1 VSILDRMIPNRHLND
16 AALAEIWTASAAGGD
31 PVSNTHLHACGECR
45 DRYDDFCLWLES
57 VRAAGVAEADSAFP
71 AERLAAQQAQ
81 IFRRLEAAERPARVI
96 AFPKFTKPMSAG
108 PSIAH
113 RWVTLA
119 AAAGLLI
126 GVALGQTMD
135 FRSRFG
141 PAPTRTPDAA
151 VATADRVPQREMGLQ
166 TVSAISDDALLSE
179 LDASLAMH
187 PSVAPLRAIDT
198 ITPRSRDFA
207 EASR

>member
-1 VSILDRMIPNRHLND
+1 MSILNRMIPNRHLDD

-31 PVSNTHLHACGECR
+31 LASNTHLQACDECR
-45 DRYDDFCLWLES
+45 GRYDEFCLWLES
-57 VRAAGVAEADSAFP
+57 LRVAGLAEADAAFP

-96 AFPKFTKPMSAG
+96 AFPRFTKPMSAG

-113 RWVTLA
+113 RWVTA
-119 AAAGLLI
+119 AAVAGLVI
-126 GVALGQTMD
+126 GVALGQWMD
-135 FRSRFG
+135 FRHRFG
-141 PAPTRTPDAA
+141 PQPTRTPDA
-151 VATADRVPQREMGLQ
+151 VVSTADPVPQREMGLQ

-187 PSVAPLRAIDT
+187 QSVAPLRAIDT
-198 ITPRSRDFA
+198 ITPLSRDFA

>member
-1 VSILDRMIPNRHLND
+1 VSILNRMIPNRHLDD

-31 PVSNTHLHACGECR
+31 PASNTHLQACGECR
-45 DRYDDFCLWLES
+45 GRYDEFCLWLES
-57 VRAAGVAEADSAFP
+57 VRVAGGAEADAAFP

-96 AFPKFTKPMSAG
+96 AFPKFTRPMSAG
-108 PSIAH
+108 PSLAH
-113 RWVTLA
+113 RWVTVA
-119 AAAGLLI
+119 AAAGLVI
-126 GVALGQTMD
+126 GVALGQWMD
-135 FRSRFG
+135 LRHRFG
-141 PAPTRTPDAA
+141 PQPARTPSAIL
-151 VATADRVPQREMGLQ
+151 ATTDPVPQREMGLQ
-166 TVSAISDDALLSE
+166 TVSAISDEALLSE